1 MTPTEPPDAHQ
12 ESLKP
17 PLINR
22 SVPSQEQQTCSEGSR
37 DESQHHHCHVDH
49 RSGLCAWWASRKRRG
64 PLSQEARAPPPGP
77 VFMLSTS
84 TYRTV
89 SFTSPTQ
96 SLGGPEVCPTFSEA
110 TWSGIKRLWGLWLQP
125 GCTRK
130 LTSPSQPPSTPR
142 KAEPRGTARAPHGVT
157 LSKSSAWWSLSFL
170 ICEVGIIRHHPTVR
184 QKDRTGASHLSPSR
198 AYGEHGN
205 ICRAR

>member
-1 MTPTEPPDAHQ
+1 MNLSTTTATWTTEVDCVHGGHPGR
-12 ESLKP
+12 E
-17 PLINR
+17 
-22 SVPSQEQQTCSEGSR
+22 EGPFP
-37 DESQHHHCHVDH
+37 
-49 RSGLCAWWASRKRRG
+49 KK
-64 PLSQEARAPPPGP
+64 PGP
-77 VFMLSTS
+77 PRPGLSSCLQDS

-96 SLGGPEVCPTFSEA
+96 SLGGPEVCPTCSEA

-125 GCTRK
+125 GCTQK

-170 ICEVGIIRHHPTVR
+170 ICEVGIIMSISTSCWENF
-184 QKDRTGASHLSPSR
+184 K
-198 AYGEHGN
+198 
-205 ICRAR
+205 

>member
-1 MTPTEPPDAHQ
+1 MVGIPE
-12 ESLKP
+12 EK
-17 PLINR
+17 R
-22 SVPSQEQQTCSEGSR
+22 VPFPGSP
-37 DESQHHHCHVDH
+37 
-49 RSGLCAWWASRKRRG
+49 G
-64 PLSQEARAPPPGP
+64 PPPRP

-96 SLGGPEVCPTFSEA
+96 SLGGPEVCPTCSEA

-142 KAEPRGTARAPHGVT
+142 KAEPWGTARAPHSVT

-184 QKDRTGASHLSPSR
+184 QKDRIGASHPLPQQSIQRTWKYLQSPLSSGTSVGVLLP
-198 AYGEHGN
+198 
-205 ICRAR
+205 